1 MHPESAPSVDARVHF
16 FKVYFFVSYSPTVS
30 LNRTKLKIWDYEA
43 KVAKFAK
50 FVGMIESGAIY
61 PLVVK
66 GYFLVHP
73 DSAHQVY
80 HRLHILWGNY

>member
-43 KVAKFAK
+43 KFAK

-66 GYFLVHP
+66 SYFLVHP

-80 HRLHILWGNY
+80 HSPEIQY